1 MKHSVSNLEMCVL
14 AIASIVLIS
23 SVIPNDWHGQAVI
36 LRDIVLMTWFIHIV
50 NWAICQGSL
59 NQLLGIYPRRLEGL
73 PGILVAHFLHG
84 WGQDDSEKRHL
95 FENTFGFLVLGWF
108 ILLQG
113 TQVFYI
119 VTAAVAIA
127 SGIGTWIFGR
137 AFPPHV
143 GASGVTYGYL
153 GFVLAYGI
161 TAGNALAFL
170 LSIIVG
176 LLYGRLIPGILPDSD
191 HPYTSWEMHLFGF
204 MGGMLTAF
212 ILSEAALNS
221 PPLYSVP
228 T

>member
-1 MKHSVSNLEMCVL
+1 MKRSPGNLEICVL
-14 AIASIVLIS
+14 AIASIVALS
-23 SVIPNDWHGQAVI
+23 SVLPNNWHQQAVI
-36 LRDIVLMTWFIHIV
+36 LRDIVCITWLIHIV
-50 NWAICQGSL
+50 NWLFCQGAL
-59 NQLLGIYPRRLEGL
+59 NQLLGIYPRRIEGI
-73 PGILVAHFLHG
+73 PGIVVAHFLHG
-84 WGQDDSEKRHL
+84 WGQDDGAKRHL

-113 TQVFYI
+113 TEVFYT
-119 VTAAVAIA
+119 VTIAVAIA

-170 LSIIVG
+170 LAVVVG

-191 HPYTSWEMHLFGF
+191 QPYTSWEMHLFGF
-204 MGGMLTAF
+204 IGGMLTAF
-212 ILSEAALNS
+212 ILSEAAVT
-221 PPLYSVP
+221 PLPLS
-228 T
+228 